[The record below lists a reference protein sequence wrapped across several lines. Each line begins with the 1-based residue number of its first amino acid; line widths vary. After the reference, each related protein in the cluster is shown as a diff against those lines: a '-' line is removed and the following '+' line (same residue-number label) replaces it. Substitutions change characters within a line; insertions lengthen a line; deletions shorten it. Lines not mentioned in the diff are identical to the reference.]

1 MDYLQNPLLLTL
13 LPYLAIELSSAMRVA
28 LLGLAAGFHPSELH
42 VLPGLGQP
50 KRLRQALKGLEAI
63 GRIVRSGGGYTCVP
77 AAPPLER
84 DVMNLLKRHSKLRRA
99 LDMIADPLTRLNA
112 WRLGSL
118 ADELCSEARAALAGA
133 LGEAAALRASD
144 ALQRRRSRRSV
155 LSFVARRVSSE
166 QSRATP
172 LGPRPPRAPHGLLE
186 RSQHLLPEYSDT
198 LTRLYTALVPYGDD
212 VLDHWW
218 RILEVHADCGL
229 TGAALW
235 QAWRLRIESYVLR
248 RRIPLSSGLRLHD
261 MEANRLKALYP
272 VPDVGYGLWVEAELA
287 LWRRFRTHFAP
298 AMGYLQVRA
307 LWAQAHE
314 TVPAMLRA
322 EHPGAT
328 ASAVMEDH
336 YDDCLFRAAEAC
348 SGLGDRVLDHL
359 RRGLHRTAAVR
370 AARANADRE
379 ASACVQRAA
388 LLKAARIAAD
398 GRTAVTDR
406 DQAEREWALNLLRAV
421 AFRETPN
428 GPSAEV
434 LSALVDEAARVG
446 RRGGRRFRQPRL
458 MEVVRRELE
467 HDLQLRPVVVGPRER
482 VPLERVWDRVRR
494 VREKI
499 LAAQVSAEER
509 RAALHGL
516 CDYVQ
521 HRDCIILVNDD
532 GTAVARSIRDVL
544 TFASS
549 EPEALALVATLVAR
563 IRHDPSRAL
572 ARKAA

>member
-1 MDYLQNPLLLTL
+1 MEYLQNPLLLTL
-13 LPYLAIELSSAMRVA
+13 LPYLVTELPSAMRVA
-28 LLGLAAGFHPSELH
+28 MLGLAAGFHSRELH
-42 VLPGLGQP
+42 VLPGLAQP
-50 KRLRQALKGLEAI
+50 KRLRQALKGLEAA
-63 GRIVRSGGGYTCVP
+63 GRIVRCGEGYTCTP
-77 AAPPLER
+77 ASPPRER
-84 DVMNLLKRHSKLRRA
+84 DVLNLLKRHSKLCRA
-99 LDMIADPLTRLNA
+99 LDMIADPFTRLNA
-112 WRLGSL
+112 WHLGSL
-118 ADELCSEARAALAGA
+118 AEELCPDARAALVGA

-144 ALQRRRSRRSV
+144 ALHRRRPRRSV
-155 LSFVARRVSSE
+155 LSFVVRRVSAE
-166 QSRATP
+166 QFRATP
-172 LGPRPPRAPHGLLE
+172 LGPRPHRAPHGLLE
-186 RSQHLLPEYSDT
+186 RSQKLLPEYSDK
-198 LTRLYTALVPYGDD
+198 LTRLYNALVPYGDD

-218 RILEVHADCGL
+218 RILEAHADRGL

-248 RRIPLSSGLRLHD
+248 RRIPLSRGLRLRD
-261 MEANRLKALYP
+261 TEANRLKALYP
-272 VPDVGYGLWVEAELA
+272 VPDVGYGWWVDTELA
-287 LWRRFRTHFAP
+287 LWRRFHAHFAP

-314 TVPAMLRA
+314 TVPAILRT
-322 EHPGAT
+322 EHRGAT
-328 ASAVMEDH
+328 ASAAMEDH

-359 RRGLHRTAAVR
+359 RRGLHRTAAIR
-370 AARANADRE
+370 AARANAVRE
-379 ASACVQRAA
+379 ASACAQRAA

-398 GRTAVTDR
+398 GRAIVTDR

-428 GPSAEV
+428 APSTEV

-446 RRGGRRFRQPRL
+446 SRGGRRFRQPRL
-458 MEVVRRELE
+458 MEVVRRELD
-467 HDLQLRPVVVGPRER
+467 HDLQLRPIIVGPREP
-482 VPLERVWDRVRR
+482 VPLKRIWERVRR
-494 VREKI
+494 VRTKI
-499 LAAQVSAEER
+499 LAAQVSADER
-509 RAALHGL
+509 RAALQGL